1 MELWDVYDMNRSK
14 TGQTAVRGEG
24 LPEGGYHLVVHVCI
38 LGSDGRMLIQQRQ
51 PFKHGFSGLWDVSCG
66 GSAVAGETSAQAA
79 VREAFEEIGVNLDLD
94 GVRPHYS
101 VTFDEGFD
109 DWYVVKADPDITK
122 LKLQYEEVR
131 AVRWASEEEVL
142 AMIDSG
148 AFIPYFKGYIS
159 TIFHTADQY
168 GTIRESK
175 E

>member
-101 VTFDEGFD
+101 VAFDEGFD